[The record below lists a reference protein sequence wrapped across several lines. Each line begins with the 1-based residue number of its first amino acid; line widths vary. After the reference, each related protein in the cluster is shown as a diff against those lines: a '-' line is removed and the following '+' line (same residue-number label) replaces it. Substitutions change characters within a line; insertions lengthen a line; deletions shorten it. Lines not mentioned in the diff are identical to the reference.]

1 MSKRIVIVGGGYLG
15 AELAKAL
22 ENDAQVTLVEQ
33 ADHFVHAPA
42 MIRAVVDPALLDR
55 ALIPYDRLLSNGE
68 VLHGRVTEVDHA
80 GVTLSDGR
88 RVEGDYIV
96 LATGSTHIS
105 PFKPVGGDIEALR
118 QANRQVHEQL
128 LHARSVVIVGSGA
141 VGIELAGEIAHAM
154 PEKKIMLLSDKQALL
169 PEMPRKLGR
178 SLEAKLRAE
187 GVEIVFGA
195 RAANLQS
202 TSEPHAGTIQ
212 LDNGQSISADI
223 VFPAI
228 GSKANSSLLE
238 MLPDVR
244 KTAAG
249 RIATDGW
256 MRPSSLENVFAAGD
270 VAENGDAMTIVAI
283 ARQLPWLTKT
293 LKGLVS
299 GKNLVDMKPYSPWK
313 KAPILLP
320 LGPHKGSSFL
330 VLFTA
335 GNWVTSKIKGLDLF
349 LTKYNK
355 SFGRNQSAS

>member
-22 ENDAQVTLVEQ
+22 ETEAEVTLVEQ
-33 ADHFVHAPA
+33 ANHFVHAPA
-42 MIRAVVDPALLDR
+42 MIRAIVKPELLER
-55 ALIPYDRLLSNGE
+55 ALIPYDKLLSKGQIE
-68 VLHGRVTEVDHA
+68 RGRVTGVDHA
-80 GVTLSDGR
+80 GVTLDDGR

-96 LATGSTHIS
+96 LATGSTHTS
-105 PFKPVGGDIEALR
+105 PFKPVRGDIDALK
-118 QANRQVHEQL
+118 QANRQVHEKL
-128 LHARSVVIVGSGA
+128 LQAQSIAIVGSGS

-154 PEKKIMLLSDKQALL
+154 PEKKIVLVSDKKALL
-169 PEMPRKLGR
+169 PDMPRKLGR
-178 SLEAKLRAE
+178 SLEAKLKSA

-195 RAANLQS
+195 RAENLQS
-202 TSEPHAGTIQ
+202 TSEPYTGTVQ
-212 LDNGQSISADI
+212 LDNGQTITVDLI
-223 VFPAI
+223 FPVI

-238 MLPDVR
+238 TLPDVR

-270 VAENGDAMTIVAI
+270 VAENGDAMTIVGI
-283 ARQLPWLTKT
+283 TRQLPWLTKT
-293 LKGLVS
+293 LKAVLS
-299 GKNLVDMKPYSPWK
+299 GKSIVDVKPYVPWK

-320 LGPHKGSSFL
+320 LGPRKGSSFL

-355 SFGRNQSAS
+355 SFGRN